1 MNIITREIIATYKSF
16 EEAGRTIGLT
26 SGSAIGQAVRSNH
39 KICQGFYWDYAGV
52 SKEIQND
59 KQQVIKVCCST
70 GKKTKFAT
78 IADAAKDAIIS
89 APGLRSRILT
99 KVHTNGHHWIF
110 GKNASHYSSS

>member
-1 MNIITREIIATYKSF
+1 M
-16 EEAGRTIGLT
+16 
-26 SGSAIGQAVRSNH
+26 
-39 KICQGFYWDYAGV
+39 DY
-52 SKEIQND
+52 KEIQND

-110 GKNASHYSSS
+110 GKNASHYSS